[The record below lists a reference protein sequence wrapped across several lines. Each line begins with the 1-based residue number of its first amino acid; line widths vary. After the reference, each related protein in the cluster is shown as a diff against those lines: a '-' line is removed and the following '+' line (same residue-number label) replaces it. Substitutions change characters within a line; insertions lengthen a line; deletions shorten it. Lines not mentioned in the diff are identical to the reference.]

1 MAGPSNDSEDMI
13 SGINITPMV
22 DVVLV
27 LLMIFMMAAPTLYH
41 GGIKI
46 NIPKAKSGDKMDRI
60 TLKFMLSKDGKL
72 ALDKRAIT
80 LDQVAGF
87 VKKALELDPN
97 ANALVTAD
105 RDLSHGKVM
114 EFIDHIKEGGLKKF
128 AIAVETP
135 ESKD

>member
-1 MAGPSNDSEDMI
+1 MAGPSNDQDDMI

-27 LLMIFMMAAPTLYH
+27 LLMIFMVAAPTLYQ

-46 NIPKAKSGDKMDRI
+46 DIPKAKSGEKLDKI
-60 TLKFMLSKDGKL
+60 TLKFLLQKDGKL
-72 ALDKRAIT
+72 SMDKKSIT
-80 LDQVAGF
+80 LSQVAGY

-105 RDLSHGKVM
+105 KALSHGAVI

-128 AIAVETP
+128 AIAVDVP
-135 ESKD
+135 